1 MKRFVWLALFAFCTA
16 LAQVQPVDMPA
27 KKHEACNCCEKPGAC
42 GMPDCAPL
50 PVASQ
55 PVVALQSPAG
65 QRAEARRLTPAPSAK
80 RGNFHA
86 MFESRPA
93 VAPACRAPR
102 VAAVSVGEPLFR
114 VHCSY
119 LI

>member
-1 MKRFVWLALFAFCTA
+1 MKRFVWLVLFAFCTA
-16 LAQVQPVDMPA
+16 LAQVQPVDLPA
-27 KKHEACNCCEKPGAC
+27 KKHEVCGCCEKPGAC

-55 PVVALQSPAG
+55 PAFVAETPAV
-65 QRAEARRLTPAPSAK
+65 QRAEARRLTTTK
-80 RGNFHA
+80 RFKGENFHA
-86 MFESRPA
+86 KYDSRLA
-93 VAPACRAPR
+93 KAPASLAPQL
-102 VAAVSVGEPLFR
+102 AVVPASGPLFR

>member
-1 MKRFVWLALFAFCTA
+1 MKRFVWLVLFAFCTA
-16 LAQVQPVDMPA
+16 LAQVQPVDLPL
-27 KKHEACNCCEKPGAC
+27 KKHDVCGCCEKPGAC

-55 PVVALQSPAG
+55 PVFDVQNPTG
-65 QRAEARRLTPAPSAK
+65 QRTEARRLTPSPK

-86 MFESRPA
+86 KYDSQPAMAPARPA
-93 VAPACRAPR
+93 PQ
-102 VAAVSVGEPLFR
+102 VAAAAAAEPLFR